1 MKICGSKTI
10 KVLLFLS
17 IDHILMIHSVFSTMR
32 MRLNY
37 FLTFFD
43 SQHPNIKFTMEK
55 ETNII
60 LAFLYVCI
68 NNSDLSCLKISTY
81 GKKPSLDYS
90 LISSALL
97 PFLTK
102 LG

>member
-1 MKICGSKTI
+1 M
-10 KVLLFLS
+10 
-17 IDHILMIHSVFSTMR
+17 LMIHSVFSTLR

-43 SQHPNIKFTMEK
+43 SQHPNIKFTMEE
-55 ETNII
+55 ETNMI
-60 LAFLYVCI
+60 LAFLDVCI
-68 NNSDLSCLKISTY
+68 NKATHFVSKLQLI
-81 GKKPSLDYS
+81 GKRPSLSYS